1 MKKLAE
7 PEAPDSGDTADAMV
21 DAGIE
26 AAAPIAATNTDAA
39 AMPASGGSF
48 IRQPDGSLVRA
59 NDEEGPPKWPS
70 IGRAKPSSPRSSH
83 LWRRSHAHGRGQ
95 RDSG

>member
-7 PEAPDSGDTADAMV
+7 PEAPDSGNTADAMV

-59 NDEEGPPKWPS
+59 NDEEG
-70 IGRAKPSSPRSSH
+70 A
-83 LWRRSHAHGRGQ
+83 A
-95 RDSG
+95 